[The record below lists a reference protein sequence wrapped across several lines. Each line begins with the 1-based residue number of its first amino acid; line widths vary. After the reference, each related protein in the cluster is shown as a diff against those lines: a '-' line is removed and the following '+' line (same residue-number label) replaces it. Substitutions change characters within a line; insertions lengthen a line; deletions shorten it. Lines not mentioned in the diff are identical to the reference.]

1 MGNKSIAKRNNR
13 MENRRSFSR
22 FDTQLKAKYFLK
34 ERKESWG
41 KCKVIDVSRKGMGI
55 IFTTREKIN
64 VGSTVLLEID
74 VSTASNPVHVI
85 GILRWIRKKGND
97 FVGGIESTKILDDV
111 KLYYSPLEK

>member
-1 MGNKSIAKRNNR
+1 

-34 ERKESWG
+34 ERNESWG
-41 KCKVIDVSRKGMGI
+41 ECTVIDVSRKGMGI

-64 VGSTVLLEID
+64 VGSTVLLEIA
-74 VSTASNPVHVI
+74 VPTVSNPVHVI
-85 GILRWIRKKGND
+85 GILRWIRRKGND
-97 FVGGIESTKILDDV
+97 FVGGVESTKLLDDV

>member
-1 MGNKSIAKRNNR
+1 
-13 MENRRSFSR
+13 MENRRSFGR
-22 FDTQLKAKYFLK
+22 FDTQLQAKYFLK
-34 ERKESWG
+34 ERKENWG
-41 KCKVIDVSRKGMGI
+41 KCTVIDVSRKGMGI
-55 IFTTREKIN
+55 IFITREKIN
-64 VGSTVLLEID
+64 VGSTVLLEIA